1 MSLSHM
7 WIQSHST
14 RIQLIMVLALGKA
27 NMWRIHNDIGTVEHI
42 LMGILYIWYLRLVDL
57 SRGLRKFNQT
67 WSDIYYQLH
76 ILPNTKSVSYN
87 PVIYF
92 LSWFT
97 FCCEHTICVIK
108 VATRIGWFD
117 YNTKKDLEYRSNWI
131 MLHWIIIYIHIFQI
145 HGDLSSPQTIAS
157 FWKATNNLH
166 YCDNMGGLHDTICLV
181 AYLCQGKHSY
191 DSVVQNQNEM

>member
-97 FCCEHTICVIK
+97 FCCE
-108 VATRIGWFD
+108 RF
-117 YNTKKDLEYRSNWI
+117 NWV

-166 YCDNMGGLHDTICLV
+166 YCDNMGGLHDTVCLV

-191 DSVVQNQNEM
+191 DPVVQNQNKII